1 MMNRPIIIGVAGG
14 SGSGKT
20 TLADMIISRLS
31 DRKVSLIEEDAYYKS
46 FPNLTLEER
55 KRLNYDHPDAF
66 DHDLLCEHL
75 EKLLRSEPI
84 EKPVYSF
91 ITYDRT
97 GETVRVEPAPVI
109 IVEGILVLADFRLRS
124 LLDIKLFVDTDSD
137 VRFIRRLMRDVK
149 ERGRT
154 LESVVQQYLEVV
166 RPMHLQF
173 VEPTKRYADLIIP
186 EGGLNQVAV
195 DLIVS
200 RIKG

>member
-1 MMNRPIIIGVAGG
+1 MKKPIIIGIAGG

-20 TLADMIISRLS
+20 TLAEMIISRLGEA
-31 DRKVSLIEEDAYYKS
+31 KACLIEEDAYYKS
-46 FPNLTLEER
+46 FPYFTLEER

-66 DHDLLCEHL
+66 DHDLLSQHL
-75 EKLLRSEPI
+75 EALQRFEAI

-91 ITYDRT
+91 ITYERT
-97 GETVRVEPAPVI
+97 EKTIKVYPEPVI
-109 IVEGILVLADFRLRS
+109 IVEGILILSDVRLRS
-124 LLDIKLFVDTDSD
+124 LMDVKLFVDTDPD

-154 LESVVQQYLEVV
+154 LESVVHQYLEVV

-186 EGGLNQVAV
+186 EGGLNQVAIEM
-195 DLIVS
+195 IVS

>member
-1 MMNRPIIIGVAGG
+1 MEKPIIIGLAGG

-20 TLADMIISRLS
+20 TLAEMIIRRLS

-46 FPNLTLEER
+46 FPHLTLEER
-55 KRLNYDHPDAF
+55 KKLNYDHPEAF

-75 EKLLRSEPI
+75 QSLLNNHPI
-84 EKPVYSF
+84 DKPVYSF

-109 IVEGILVLADFRLRS
+109 IVEGILVLFDPQLRE
-124 LLDIKLFVDTDSD
+124 LLDIKLFVDTDPD
-137 VRFIRRLMRDVK
+137 VRFIRRLLRDVK
-149 ERGRT
+149 ERGRS
-154 LESVVQQYLEVV
+154 LESVVNQYLEVV

>member
-1 MMNRPIIIGVAGG
+1 MMSKVIIIGLAGG

-20 TLADMIISRLS
+20 TLAEMIISHLS

-46 FPNLTLEER
+46 FPRLTYEER
-55 KRLNYDHPDAF
+55 KKLNYDHPDAF

-75 EKLLRSEPI
+75 RSLLNNKPI

-97 GETVRVEPAPVI
+97 GETVKVDPAPVI
-109 IVEGILVLADFRLRS
+109 IVEGILVLFDPRLRE
-124 LLDIKLFVDTDSD
+124 LLDIKLFVDTDPD
-137 VRFIRRLMRDVK
+137 VRFIRRLLRDVK
-149 ERGRT
+149 ERGRS
-154 LESVVQQYLEVV
+154 LESVVNQYLEVV

>member
-1 MMNRPIIIGVAGG
+1 RAC
-14 SGSGKT
+14 
-20 TLADMIISRLS
+20 
-31 DRKVSLIEEDAYYKS
+31 LIEEDAYYKS
-46 FPNLTLEER
+46 FPHLTLEER

-66 DHDLLCEHL
+66 DHALLSQHL
-75 EKLLRSEPI
+75 EKLQRFEAI

-97 GETVRVEPAPVI
+97 EKTVKVYPGPVI
-109 IVEGILVLADFRLRS
+109 IVEGILVLSDAHLRRLM
-124 LLDIKLFVDTDSD
+124 DVKLFVDTDPD

-154 LESVVQQYLEVV
+154 LDSVVHQYLEVV

-186 EGGLNQVAV
+186 EGGLNQVAIEM
-195 DLIVS
+195 IVS

>member
-1 MMNRPIIIGVAGG
+1 
-14 SGSGKT
+14 
-20 TLADMIISRLS
+20 MIMSRLS

-124 LLDIKLFVDTDSD
+124 LLDIKLFVDTDPD

>member
-1 MMNRPIIIGVAGG
+1 MKKPIIIGIAGG

-20 TLADMIISRLS
+20 TLAEMIISRLG
-31 DRKVSLIEEDAYYKS
+31 DDKVCLIEEDAYYKS
-46 FPNLTLEER
+46 FPDLTLEER

-66 DHDLLCEHL
+66 DHDLLSQHL
-75 EKLLRSEPI
+75 EKLRRFEAI

-97 GETVRVEPAPVI
+97 GETIKVNPAPVI
-109 IVEGILVLADFRLRS
+109 IVEGILVLSDARLRG
-124 LLDIKLFVDTDSD
+124 LMDVKLFVDTDPD

-154 LESVVQQYLEVV
+154 LESVIHQYLEVV

-173 VEPTKRYADLIIP
+173 VEPTKRYADIIIP
-186 EGGLNQVAV
+186 EGGLNQVAIEI
-195 DLIVS
+195 IVS
-200 RIKG
+200 RIKE